1 MLISINNASMAVLGF
16 YLINF
21 QTITD
26 WHQFSSTNAACK
38 CAHVIYHGKT

>member
-1 MLISINNASMAVLGF
+1 MLISINNASITVFGI

-26 WHQFSSTNAACK
+26 WHQYSLLQML
-38 CAHVIYHGKT
+38 HVNLPM